1 MRSSLRTRPGSN
13 AWPSQSPTA
22 SRVSSALQN
31 QHRFAKKSSH
41 SNERMK
47 RSVPPMSNIHEKIR
61 RGLAALALV
70 ILVAAG
76 CAAQDSDAFKKFEA
90 VDFSKQKVTR
100 DELKDLELSDLSLL
114 RGVVFGRHGRVFK
127 ERDIQAYLKDQPWY
141 KPDPAF
147 SNSAL
152 NDTERANLDL
162 IRELEADKH
171 DQIEPGDL
179 RWWQAREIAEE
190 KLGTHSSA
198 EWHVMRAEVE
208 AIHGKSFDDEPWL
221 QQYFEDRYWYKSDP
235 NYNPRSLSA
244 TERHN
249 LSAIEAAQRA
259 QRHAAISPGD
269 MELFEKRLVTED
281 LLHGLSLYELRL
293 LLNEIYARQGRQFK
307 TEWLSQYFY
316 SQPWYYPSD
325 DNKEP
330 ALSDTEKK
338 NVDAIVTY
346 ERKLK
351 ESLSTQ
357 PVTQALLEGMFLE
370 DARKLRNEIYAHH
383 GKVFKD
389 KWLQKYFAS
398 FDWYKPNLNYT
409 DAALTPVERQNA
421 AAIAAYEKKAT
432 SVMAAV
438 EG

>member
-1 MRSSLRTRPGSN
+1 
-13 AWPSQSPTA
+13 
-22 SRVSSALQN
+22 
-31 QHRFAKKSSH
+31 
-41 SNERMK
+41 
-47 RSVPPMSNIHEKIR
+47 MSNIPEKIR

-70 ILVAAG
+70 LLVVAT
-76 CAAQDSDAFKKFEA
+76 CAAQDSDAFKKMEA
-90 VDFSKQKVTR
+90 VDFSKQKVSR
-100 DELKDLELSDLSLL
+100 EELKDLELSDLSLL

-141 KPDPAF
+141 KPDPTF
-147 SNSAL
+147 SNSVL
-152 NDTERANLDL
+152 NNTERANLDL

-179 RWWQAREIAEE
+179 RWWQTREMAEE

-198 EWHVMRAEVE
+198 EWHVLRAEVE
-208 AIHGKSFDDEPWL
+208 AIHGKSFDDEQWL
-221 QQYFEDRYWYKSDP
+221 QQYFEDRYWYKPDP

-249 LSAIEAAQRA
+249 LAVIEAAQRQ

-269 MELFEKRLVTED
+269 MELFEKRPVTED
-281 LLHGLSLYELRL
+281 MLKGLSLYELRL
-293 LLNEIYARQGRQFK
+293 LRNEIYARRGRQFK

-316 SQPWYYPSD
+316 SQPWYDPRD
-325 DNKEP
+325 DKGEP
-330 ALSDTEKK
+330 ELSDIEKK
-338 NVDAIVTY
+338 NVDTIVVF

-351 ESLSTQ
+351 DSLSQQ
-357 PVTQALLEGMFLE
+357 PVPKGLLEGMFLE
-370 DARKLRNEIYAHH
+370 DARKLRQEIYARH

-398 FDWYKPNLNYT
+398 FDWYKPNPNYS
-409 DAALTPVERQNA
+409 DAALTAVERQNIA
-421 AAIAAYEKKAT
+421 SIAAYEKKAA
-432 SVMAAV
+432 SVMDAV

>member
-1 MRSSLRTRPGSN
+1 
-13 AWPSQSPTA
+13 
-22 SRVSSALQN
+22 
-31 QHRFAKKSSH
+31 
-41 SNERMK
+41 
-47 RSVPPMSNIHEKIR
+47 MSNTKAKFSR
-61 RGLAALALV
+61 ALAALALA
-70 ILVAAG
+70 LLASASA
-76 CAAQDSDAFKKFEA
+76 AAQDSDAFKRLEA
-90 VDFSKQKVTR
+90 VDFSKQKVAR

-141 KPDPAF
+141 KPDPNF
-147 SNSAL
+147 SNASL

-179 RWWQAREIAEE
+179 RWWQTREMAEE

-208 AIHGKSFDDEPWL
+208 AIHGKRFDDEPWL
-221 QQYFEDRYWYKSDP
+221 QQYFEDRYWYRADP
-235 NYNPRSLSA
+235 DYNPRSLSA

-249 LSAIEAAQRA
+249 LTVIDAAQRQ

-269 MELFEKRLVTED
+269 MELFENRLVTEGM
-281 LLHGLSLYELRL
+281 LKGLSLYELRL
-293 LLNEIYARQGRQFK
+293 LRNEIYARRGRQFK

-316 SQPWYYPSD
+316 SQPWYDPRD
-325 DNKEP
+325 DGKEP
-330 ALSDTEKK
+330 ELSATEKK
-338 NVDAIVTY
+338 NIDTIVLY

-351 ESLSTQ
+351 DSLSTQ
-357 PVTQALLEGMFLE
+357 PIAPGLLEGMFLE
-370 DARKLRNEIYAHH
+370 DARKLRNEIYARH
-383 GKVFKD
+383 GRVFKD

-398 FDWYKPNLNYT
+398 FDWYKPNPAYT
-409 DAALTPVERQNA
+409 DAALTAVERQNA

-432 SVMAAV
+432 SVMDAV